1 MFLTGVNLFRSRPL
15 QRIMLTKKVQDFVLV
30 SGWVSGSPDIIGAP
44 GRPGRPGRPGS
55 NMGLA
60 TLGRPSRPSLL
71 VVTVARLVDQYD
83 VTDMF

>member
-15 QRIMLTKKVQDFVLV
+15 QRIMLTKKVQDFVL
-30 SGWVSGSPDIIGAP
+30 VSGSPDIIGAP

-71 VVTVARLVDQYD
+71 VVTVARLVNQCD
-83 VTDMF
+83 VTAMF

>member
-1 MFLTGVNLFRSRPL
+1 MIYASDWCEFVSFKTTSKDNADQKGPRFR
-15 QRIMLTKKVQDFVLV
+15 V
-30 SGWVSGSPDIIGAP
+30 WVSGSPDIIGAP

-71 VVTVARLVDQYD
+71 VVTVARLVNQCD
-83 VTDMF
+83 VTAMF